1 MEVDEVDSAAPQ
13 IDDID
18 EAFSTN
24 EPEASEPVAEIPQGN
39 EGETDELA
47 PSPIPSGAMAP
58 RFEALTPKTDDEW
71 QGIQDQPTQVEQS
84 SSEGDL
90 AALREVVVKLQEDA
104 NHTGGLGCVGLM
116 HISLMCFDQKNCNMM
131 KPYTTWEHVS
141 QN

>member
-1 MEVDEVDSAAPQ
+1 MEVDEVDSAAQSPQ

-24 EPEASEPVAEIPQGN
+24 EPEANEPAVAEIPQGN

-58 RFEALTPKTDDEW
+58 RFEVLTPKTDDEW
-71 QGIQDQPTQVEQS
+71 QGIQDQPSQVEQSS

-104 NHTGGLGCVGLM
+104 NQTGQLKLLAS
-116 HISLMCFDQKNCNMM
+116 HAFLA
-131 KPYTTWEHVS
+131 HVF
-141 QN
+141 